1 MKKPVM
7 RREMFI
13 AMAPKSGSKG
23 IMSGFDDEMEIED
36 YEDRTPENLE
46 IIANNLRGDIR
57 SMDERY
63 LELAQMVGESAFE
76 TPEEVIAL
84 MQSQMGQQQPPQGP
98 APAPAQQ
105 PGGIAALGGA
115 TAPQAPQG
123 IMQGVAGPTDQGPM
137 PGMEQMPQPGMEQP
151 VQMAHG
157 GVVHRQ
163 MGSPPTGE
171 VARTIDPELFR
182 QGTTRNPGILSRMA
196 GGFGNVTSALD
207 DRVTNFLRNQVQ
219 TTGPVS
225 RSGNPIP
232 FVDKSGRFYQPVG
245 GTNPNMPSRGFPSAS
260 APSLSR
266 MAGRFL
272 GPVGFVGG
280 FLTNELVKSDA
291 NKGQLYGSTFGLET
305 GEETA
310 NLVGGQPVFPEV
322 APDAPSPETA
332 QAVRETGFSDVTRPQ
347 LMTTPL
353 GGQGPSPEEVM
364 GVRGASEQRTI
375 GPAPGVSV
383 VPPGAAPKA
392 GKEDKKKP
400 QDDLRKDIRDR
411 MEIYSEFLGSD
422 AEARKAQALFLLA
435 EAALNVAGAPGR
447 STAERLAKGLKG
459 LPSGMAAIAAETDKE
474 KRSIAAAAISSVE
487 QEYTDARKASAAI
500 QKEIAKKGAVSD
512 KVRSLYSSI
521 IAREP
526 NMNQDA
532 ALQLAVDMDNG
543 SVVQDKKTSEWVD
556 ILAGTIRY
564 SPHKPLGQ
572 NSVGFIDPNNPYVS
586 ISKDTFEVVSDP
598 ETRAKLLDERRKLQQ
613 NITKYDSFMRD
624 VYGDTVGVL
633 PTIRSGASRFV
644 LGLFGDVG
652 FGLTDTQLNQIRD
665 NQAIG
670 NEFIKKN
677 LFRNSD
683 RVSNLDMKNAESLA
697 NDPNKLFTD
706 VPLVI
711 GTVQNF
717 QRSDT
722 NRLAEIDSQLFGVP
736 TAVMS
741 RVPQGSK
748 TDPLPVTKNTEVILR
763 DAFTKRPNLD
773 MHLSFPEM
781 MVTQPDGT
789 QRKIPGRTER
799 VNIKHPY
806 VQQLLQGT
814 AQ

>member
-76 TPEEVIAL
+76 TPEEVVAL
-84 MQSQMGQQQPPQGP
+84 MQSQMGQQQQPPQSA
-98 APAPAQQ
+98 APAPTQQ

-123 IMQGVAGPTDQGPM
+123 IMQGIAGPTDQGPM

-157 GVVHRQ
+157 GIVHRQ
-163 MGSPPTGE
+163 AGSPPTGE
-171 VARTIDPELFR
+171 VARTIDPELLR
-182 QGTTRNPGILSRMA
+182 QGTARNPGILSRMA

-219 TTGPVS
+219 TTGPVT

-245 GTNPNMPSRGFPSAS
+245 GTNPNMPSRGFPAAS

-272 GPVGFVGG
+272 GPVGFAGG

-322 APDAPSPETA
+322 AFDAPSPETA

-364 GVRGASEQRTI
+364 GVKGAPEQRTI

-392 GKEDKKKP
+392 GKEDKKEPK
-400 QDDLRKDIRDR
+400 DELRKDIRDR

-487 QEYTDARKASAAI
+487 QEYTDARKATAAI
-500 QKEIAKKGAVSD
+500 QKEIARKGQVSD
-512 KVRSLYSSI
+512 KVRSIYSSLM
-521 IAREP
+521 ARDPDLNPEYG
-526 NMNQDA
+526 
-532 ALQLAVDMDNG
+532 LQLAIDIDNG
-543 SVVQDKKTSEWVD
+543 SVTKDKKTSEWVD
-556 ILAGTIRY
+556 NINGTIRR

-586 ISKDTFEVVSDP
+586 ISKDTFEVVFDQ
-598 ETRAKLLDERRKLQQ
+598 ETRANLLDERRKLQQ

-644 LGLFGDVG
+644 LGLFGDIG

-670 NEFIKKN
+670 NEYIQRS
-677 LFRNSD
+677 LFRNDSK
-683 RVSNLDMKNAESLA
+683 VSNLDMQNAKSLA

-717 QRSDT
+717 QRADT

-748 TDPLPVTKNTEVILR
+748 TDPLPVTKNVEAILR
-763 DAFTKRPNLD
+763 DAFTKRPNLS
-773 MHLSFPEM
+773 MHLMFK
-781 MVTQPDGT
+781 DGKVE
-789 QRKIPGRTER
+789 Q
-799 VNIKHPY
+799 VNKEHPY
-806 VQQLLQGT
+806 VKQLLQGT